1 MRVLPDKIVS
11 KSNLGT
17 SMLKNAHST
26 LAVLTTFAA
35 AGMAAIPAQAAD
47 FFAGKSIEMIIGAAP
62 AGGYDIYARTIS
74 RHLGRHIPGQPS
86 IVPKNMP
93 GAGSARAA
101 GYVSNVGAKDGT
113 VIGSI
118 QSGPV
123 MNPLLDPSTESLFD
137 PAKVVYLGN
146 ANNGVR
152 ICVGRGDSRIA
163 TFADARTIKMPFG
176 AIATNDATRD
186 YGYLLKH
193 TTGAIF
199 DLVTGY
205 KGTSDLTLAL
215 ERHEIEAFC
224 GWDWASMKAQK
235 PDWIRDKTA
244 NILLQVGLETNAELD
259 KLGVPGVFKFVTD
272 ETDRKVVELVI
283 SQQLFQ
289 RPFIV
294 APETPPDRIAL
305 LRTAFAATMADPQFL
320 ADAEKTRIDIAPLSG
335 EYVQDVVRKLY
346 ATPKDIVERAR
357 RAINP

>member
-1 MRVLPDKIVS
+1 
-11 KSNLGT
+11 
-17 SMLKNAHST
+17 MLKAAHST
-26 LAVLTTFAA
+26 LAVLTTL
-35 AGMAAIPAQAAD
+35 AGTGLAAIPTQAAD
-47 FFAGKSIEMIIGAAP
+47 FYAGKTIDMVIGAAP
-62 AGGYDIYARTIS
+62 GGGYDIYSRTIA
-74 RHLGRHIPGQPS
+74 RHLGRHIPGQPT

-93 GAGSARAA
+93 GAGSARTA

-123 MNPLLDPSTESLFD
+123 MNPLLDPSAESLFD
-137 PAKVVYLGN
+137 AAKIVFLGN

-152 ICVGRGDSRIA
+152 ICVGRGDSRVT
-163 TFADARTIKMPFG
+163 TFADAQKIKVPFG

-193 TTGAIF
+193 TTGAVFNLI
-199 DLVTGY
+199 TGY
-205 KGTSDLTLAL
+205 KGTNDLTLAL
-215 ERHEIEAFC
+215 ERREIEAFC

-244 NILLQVGLETNAELD
+244 NILLQIGLETNPELD

-294 APETPPDRIAL
+294 APETPPERVAL
-305 LRTAFAATMADPQFL
+305 LRTAFAATMADPEFL
-320 ADAEKTRIDIAPLSG
+320 ADAEKTRIDIAPLPG
-335 EYVQDVVRKLY
+335 EYVQEVVRKLY

-357 RAINP
+357 KAINP